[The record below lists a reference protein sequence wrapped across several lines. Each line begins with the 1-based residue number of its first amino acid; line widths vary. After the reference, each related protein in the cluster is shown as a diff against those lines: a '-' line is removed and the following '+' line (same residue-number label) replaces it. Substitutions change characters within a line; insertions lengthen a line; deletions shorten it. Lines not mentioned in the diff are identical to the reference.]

1 MPNPPSRFL
10 SLEKIRNHGPTP
22 LFYPPARPKPRELTD
37 DMKKTLQA
45 FSLVLGLL
53 ATGSINSLAEEDKGE
68 KRPPRAERGEGE
80 RRGPPRGG
88 SRQIPKEILEKFDK
102 NGDGKLDEDER
113 KAAMAARKAEFIKKY
128 DKDGDGELSEEERKE
143 AMKGRRG
150 RGRRPQGDRPQG
162 DRPQGGRPEGRR
174 PGGKK
179 PGGKKPDA

>member
-1 MPNPPSRFL
+1 
-10 SLEKIRNHGPTP
+10 
-22 LFYPPARPKPRELTD
+22 
-37 DMKKTLQA
+37 MKKTLQA

-68 KRPPRAERGEGE
+68 KKPPRAERGERGE
-80 RRGPPRGG
+80 GQRQRPSRGG
-88 SRQIPKEILEKFDK
+88 ARQIPKEILEKFDK

-150 RGRRPQGDRPQG
+150 RGRRPE
-162 DRPQGGRPEGRR
+162 GGRPEGGR
-174 PGGKK
+174 PDRKSVV
-179 PGGKKPDA
+179 